1 MPMGSLSGKQ
11 RTVLREPNPNVMCGY
26 SSGRRPVCLRDVEER
41 ALVRLGTQPPAAS
54 IAQHGVQNHHPL
66 DHAADR
72 LQTAIAVVRLPDGL
86 VERLVVNVVET
97 PSPDGSWL
105 DGSGESAG
113 DQAGDEFA
121 AVLATRRAGERAVL
135 PFQEAP
141 GVDHDRHEELTLP
154 LREAEVT
161 RGPSPG

>member
-11 RTVLREPNPNVMCGY
+11 RTVFREPDLNVMCGY
-26 SSGRRPVCLRDVEER
+26 SSGPQTCLLRDVEER
-41 ALVRLGTQPPAAS
+41 SLVRLGTQPPATA

-66 DHAADR
+66 DHPADR
-72 LQTAIAVVRLPDGL
+72 VQTAIAVVRLPDRL

-97 PSPDGSWL
+97 PSPDRSWL
-105 DGSGESAG
+105 DGSGESASH
-113 DQAGDEFA
+113 QAGDEFA
-121 AVLATRRAGERAVL
+121 AVLAARRAGERAVL

-154 LREAEVT
+154 LRQAELAQ
-161 RGPSPG
+161 GLSLG